1 MKKINQLKAGTILTY
16 INLGLGTVIPLLYT
30 PIMLRILG
38 QSEYGVNSLA
48 TSITGYLTILNL
60 GMGKA
65 IIRYITKYRA
75 EGNKKGVES
84 MLGLFIVIY
93 SALAGLVCVV
103 GGFLTVFADS
113 FFGKGLTSSEIS
125 ILEVLMILMTIN
137 TALSFIV
144 SVFSSVSIS
153 FERYIFGRTLDII
166 STMLTP
172 IFNLCVLFMGL
183 GSIGM
188 AAVGVALQ
196 TVYLGIYILYSRKKL
211 DLKPRFSKLPSHLIK
226 ELWGFS
232 MFIFLSSIVDM
243 LYWATDKVLI
253 GAMVGSVAVAVY
265 NVGGTF
271 TTMLQNMSGAISNV
285 FVPRVTTMVVTNS
298 GDEDLSAL
306 LTRIGRLQYI
316 IVSLFL
322 SGYIVFGKTFI
333 YYWAGDGYEDAYYIA
348 LLTMIPLAI
357 PLIQNIA
364 YNIIVAQNKHQFRAI
379 IYTVIAV
386 VNVVS
391 TYLVLPHY
399 GIIGAAVCTSI
410 AFLVGNGVIM
420 NIYYYKVT
428 KLDIPGFWRNI
439 GKMSIVPVFMG
450 VIGYAV
456 VNHREISLSLFMA
469 GVIIYVLV
477 FAVLIWLISFNSY
490 EKALFTDL
498 IKKIFVFLPIRRK
511 GE

>member
-1 MKKINQLKAGTILTY
+1 M
-16 INLGLGTVIPLLYT
+16 
-30 PIMLRILG
+30 
-38 QSEYGVNSLA
+38 
-48 TSITGYLTILNL
+48 
-60 GMGKA
+60 
-65 IIRYITKYRA
+65 
-75 EGNKKGVES
+75 
-84 MLGLFIVIY
+84 
-93 SALAGLVCVV
+93 
-103 GGFLTVFADS
+103 
-113 FFGKGLTSSEIS
+113 
-125 ILEVLMILMTIN
+125 
-137 TALSFIV
+137 
-144 SVFSSVSIS
+144 
-153 FERYIFGRTLDII
+153 
-166 STMLTP
+166 
-172 IFNLCVLFMGL
+172 
-183 GSIGM
+183 
-188 AAVGVALQ
+188 
-196 TVYLGIYILYSRKKL
+196 
-211 DLKPRFSKLPSHLIK
+211 
-226 ELWGFS
+226 
-232 MFIFLSSIVDM
+232 
-243 LYWATDKVLI
+243 
-253 GAMVGSVAVAVY
+253 AVY

-410 AFLVGNGVIM
+410 AFFVGNGVIM

-428 KLDIPGFWRNI
+428 KLDIPGFWKNI
-439 GKMSIVPVFMG
+439 AKMSIIPVFMG
-450 VIGYAV
+450 VIGYVV
-456 VNHREISLSLFMA
+456 VNQREISLSLFMA

-477 FAVLIWLISFNSY
+477 FAVLSWLISFNSY

-498 IKKIFVFLPIRRK
+498 IKKPFVFLPIRRK